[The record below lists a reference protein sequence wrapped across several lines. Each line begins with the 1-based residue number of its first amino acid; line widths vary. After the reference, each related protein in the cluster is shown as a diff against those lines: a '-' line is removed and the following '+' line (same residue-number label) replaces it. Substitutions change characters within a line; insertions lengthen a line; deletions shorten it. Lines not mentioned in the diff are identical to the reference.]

1 MISILFIICS
11 LIFFVLLFVALLTT
25 VYRSELAIASRVETY
40 FGKPDHYN
48 KKSRGPKTGLSQ
60 TWLKSVWNFG
70 VKKMGATLGRK
81 DKHKLEAILYD
92 AGYAKLSAVEFRL
105 IQLLISISGG
115 FLSFLF
121 LAPLSDDGGIGMVLL
136 SVTVSFLFYRYPIF
150 YLAKKKTKR
159 VKLINKEMSDFF
171 DMVSLLL
178 DAGVGLEGAIS
189 DVCSRTDGP
198 LSEEFK
204 RALDEMKRGK
214 SRREAFY
221 NLKKR
226 VPSEGFQSV
235 MMSIIQAD
243 QLGVGM
249 AKVIKS
255 VTSRLREQRREAAR
269 EQAMKAPVKML
280 IPMVLFIFPPI
291 FIVIIGPM
299 VVKLIMEGLH

>member
-1 MISILFIICS
+1 MISLLFIICS
-11 LIFFVLLFVALLTT
+11 MIFFVLLFVAILTT
-25 VYRSELAIASRVETY
+25 VFRRELAIASRVETY
-40 FGKPDHYN
+40 FGKPEHYN
-48 KKSRGPKTGLSQ
+48 KKSRGLKAGFTH
-60 TWLKSVWNFG
+60 TWLKNLWNFG
-70 VKKMGATLGRK
+70 VKRLGSSLARK
-81 DKHKLEAILYD
+81 DKQKLESILYD

-121 LAPLSDDGGIGMVLL
+121 LAPLSDNDGIGMLFL
-136 SVTVSFLFYRYPIF
+136 SVAVALLFYRYPIF
-150 YLAKKKTKR
+150 FLAKKKTKR
-159 VKLINKEMSDFF
+159 IKLINKEMSDFF

-178 DAGVGLEGAIS
+178 DAGVGLEGAIA

-226 VPSEGFQSV
+226 VSSDGFQSV

-255 VTSRLREQRREAAR
+255 VTTRLREQRREAAR

-299 VVKLIMEGLH
+299 VVKLIMEGLN